1 MPTLMALT
9 HIKFSKGLLKMEMP
23 TVVNELNDPANGV
36 TYRVMAYRP
45 LSKQELMQ
53 SAALYLRQKKGKKP
67 KRGSL
72 VTIIS
77 IIGADGM

>member
-1 MPTLMALT
+1 MDAPNIA
-9 HIKFSKGLLKMEMP
+9 
-23 TVVNELNDPANGV
+23 NELNDPANGV
-36 TYRVMAYRP
+36 KYRVMAYRA

-53 SAALYLRQKKGKKP
+53 AAAMYLRQKKGKKP

-77 IIGADGM
+77 IIGFDGM